1 MTNQD
6 VMQLTDEFILGT
18 YKRFPVALES
28 GENATLAD
36 FDGKTYIDF
45 ASGIGVCSLG
55 CGNEAWLAAITTQ
68 AKKAPA
74 CVKPLLHGACRH
86 RRQDACR
93 AHRHAGCVLLQLRRG
108 GERGA
113 RSNSRASTPLTNTA
127 RGETIIVTL
136 NHSFHGR
143 TITNPRRDRAGCVSQ
158 LLFSVYGR
166 VCPRGAETNLAC
178 VKSACSG
185 GTVCA
190 VMMELIQGEGGVL
203 PLGKTFVQE
212 IARFCKARDILLLI
226 DEVQTG
232 VGRTGSLFC
241 FQQYGI
247 EPDAVTFAK
256 GIAAGLPFGGVLA
269 AKSCSGT
276 LSAGTHATTFGG
288 NPICAAGANAVLAEL
303 TPDFLNDVTH
313 KGAYIRE
320 TVAGWEP
327 PRRHQCARAGANDRR
342 RGELLPQGSRRQARG
357 ERAARADGGR
367 GHHPPHAAADDHERR
382 DRRGTCDP
390 ESDLKRILN
399 PIRQARQ

>member
-6 VMQLTDEFILGT
+6 VMQLTDDYILGT

-55 CGNEAWLAAITTQ
+55 CGNENWLPAITAQ
-68 AKKAPA
+68 AKKLPHASNLFYTEPA
-74 CVKPLLHGACRH
+74 ATVAKTL
-86 RRQDACR
+86 
-93 AHRHAGCVLLQLRRG
+93 V
-108 GERGA
+108 ERTGMQGVFF
-113 RSNSRASTPLTNTA
+113 SNSGAEANEGAIKLA
-127 RGETIIVTL
+127 RKYSFDKYGAGRNQIVTL
-136 NHSFHGR
+136 YHSFHGR
-143 TITNPRRDRAGCVSQ
+143 TITTLAATGQDVFHQYFFPFTEGFVH
-158 LLFSVYGR
+158 
-166 VCPRGAETNLAC
+166 AEPNDVAC
-178 VKSACSG
+178 VKSACMS

-203 PLGKTFVQE
+203 PLDAAFVQE
-212 IARFCKARDILLLI
+212 VAHFCKSRDILLLI

-247 EPDAVTFAK
+247 TPDAVTFAK

-269 AKSCSGT
+269 AKSCAAT

-303 TPDFLNDVTH
+303 TPDFLGEVTQ

-320 TVAGWEP
+320 TVAGWNLPVVTSVRGLGLMIGIGVSCSHRE
-327 PRRHQCARAGANDRR
+327 AVGKLVESGLLALTAGADTIRIM
-342 RGELLPQGSRRQARG
+342 
-357 ERAARADGGR
+357 
-367 GHHPPHAAADDHERR
+367 PPLTITKDEIDAGLAI
-382 DRRGTCDP
+382 
-390 ESDLKRILN
+390 LKAILS
-399 PIRQARQ
+399 AY

>member
-6 VMQLTDEFILGT
+6 VMQLTDDYILGT

-55 CGNEAWLAAITTQ
+55 CGNEAWLAAITAQ
-68 AKKAPA
+68 AKKLPHVSNLFYTEPA
-74 CVKPLLHGACRH
+74 ATAAKTLV
-86 RRQDACR
+86 
-93 AHRHAGCVLLQLRRG
+93 
-108 GERGA
+108 ERTGMQGVFF
-113 RSNSRASTPLTNTA
+113 SNSGAEANEGAIKLA
-127 RGETIIVTL
+127 RKYSFDKYGAGRSQIVTL
-136 NHSFHGR
+136 YHSFHGR
-143 TITNPRRDRAGCVSQ
+143 TITTLAATGQEVFHNYFFPFTEGFVH
-158 LLFSVYGR
+158 
-166 VCPRGAETNLAC
+166 AEPNDAAS
-178 VKSACSG
+178 VKSACMS

-203 PLGKTFVQE
+203 PLDTAFVQE

-247 EPDAVTFAK
+247 KPDAVTFAK

-269 AKSCSGT
+269 AKSCSAT

-303 TPDFLNDVTH
+303 TPDFLSEVTQ
-313 KGAYIRE
+313 KGAYFRE
-320 TVAGWEP
+320 TVSSWNLPVVTNVRGLGLMIGIGVSCSHREAVGKLVESGLL
-327 PRRHQCARAGANDRR
+327 ALTAGADTIR
-342 RGELLPQGSRRQARG
+342 LM
-357 ERAARADGGR
+357 
-367 GHHPPHAAADDHERR
+367 PPLTITKDEIDAGLAI
-382 DRRGTCDP
+382 
-390 ESDLKRILN
+390 LKTILS
-399 PIRQARQ
+399 AY

>member
-6 VMQLTDEFILGT
+6 VMQLTDDYILGT

-28 GENATLAD
+28 GENATLVD

-55 CGNEAWLAAITTQ
+55 CGNESWLSAITTQ
-68 AKKAPA
+68 AKKLPHVSNLFYTEPA
-74 CVKPLLHGACRH
+74 ATAAKTLV
-86 RRQDACR
+86 
-93 AHRHAGCVLLQLRRG
+93 
-108 GERGA
+108 ERTGMQGVFF
-113 RSNSRASTPLTNTA
+113 SNSGAEANEGAIKLA
-127 RGETIIVTL
+127 RKYSFDKYGAGRSQIVTL
-136 NHSFHGR
+136 YHSFHGR
-143 TITNPRRDRAGCVSQ
+143 TITTLAATGQDVFHNYFFPFTEGFVHAEPNDAA
-158 LLFSVYGR
+158 SVK
-166 VCPRGAETNLAC
+166 CAC
-178 VKSACSG
+178 MS

-203 PLGKTFVQE
+203 PLDTAFVQE

-247 EPDAVTFAK
+247 KPDAVTFAK

-269 AKSCSGT
+269 AKSCSAT

-303 TPDFLNDVTH
+303 TPDFLSEVTQ

-320 TVAGWEP
+320 TVSSWNLPVVTNVRGLGLMIGIGVSCSHREAVGKLVESGLL
-327 PRRHQCARAGANDRR
+327 ALTAGADTIR
-342 RGELLPQGSRRQARG
+342 LM
-357 ERAARADGGR
+357 
-367 GHHPPHAAADDHERR
+367 PPLTITKDEIDAGLAI
-382 DRRGTCDP
+382 
-390 ESDLKRILN
+390 LKTILS
-399 PIRQARQ
+399 AY